1 MLTNLRIR
9 NFKQF
14 DDVDIELGPV
24 TVLIGPNNSG
34 KTTILQAL
42 ALWYQ
47 CTKTWG
53 GTTLPFTLPA
63 TLGPVPTHFTSK
75 YGNTR
80 SINRLDLTTLPV
92 PDIEHL
98 WHNRHY
104 KNSEDVSIHIAL
116 NGLFNDKSWTF
127 AFNSLFANQESLLCY
142 PDFDEDGKFL
152 FPENIEVPK
161 IAFLPPMSGLTAV
174 EPRVE
179 KGRLDVLI
187 GEGRTAEVLRNLC
200 YEVYDKKT
208 HWDELVGHIRKLFGV
223 EILAPNYIPARGEIR
238 MSYQDANGIT
248 LDLSSAGRGMLQ
260 TLLLLAYMYVNP
272 ETVLLL
278 DEPDAHLEI
287 IRQRQIYQLIT
298 KIARQQKSQLIIATH
313 SEVILNVAGD
323 RDVLIACVGKPHR
336 IDDRNKSQVSKAL
349 KEIGFDKYYQAELK
363 KWVLFLEGETD
374 LAILQAIADKL
385 NHPAKDALDAPFLVT
400 VDNQPSTASN
410 TFYALQEAVPDLKAY
425 ALFDNLRKEL
435 KNHFG
440 KVGHMEMWERNEI
453 ENYIAYPEVLL
464 AYAEFGLEGGDVEN
478 RKAIMQSLI
487 EDNLSP
493 VALRDY
499 HDVFWKDTKISDNFL
514 TPLFSKFFQQLG
526 LPNLLN
532 KSDFHILVDYLPK
545 NLIEAEVIQKL
556 DKIAEVAESAT
567 Q

>member
-1 MLTNLRIR
+1 LGKDKVLTNLRIR

-14 DDVDIELGPV
+14 GDVDIELGPV

-42 ALWYQ
+42 ALWYEGVLQ
-47 CTKTWG
+47 ALSSDITSPWSSG
-53 GTTLPFTLPA
+53 FSDA
-63 TLGPVPTHFTSK
+63 YGPRGVVLNRYNLFSIPTP
-75 YGNTR
+75 NV
-80 SINRLDLTTLPV
+80 NL
-92 PDIEHL
+92 L
-98 WHNRHY
+98 WHNG
-104 KNSEDVSIHIAL
+104 KIQNSHSVAIEITVNGVSEANTWDLHLKYLPSNEESFWCTPPLSDDKKAL
-116 NGLFNDKSWTF
+116 L
-127 AFNSLFANQESLLCY
+127 
-142 PDFDEDGKFL
+142 PD
-152 FPENIEVPK
+152 EVTKYK

-208 HWDELVGHIRKLFGV
+208 YWNTLVEHIRKLFGV
-223 EILAPNYIPARGEIR
+223 EILNPKYLPSRGEIQ
-238 MSYQDANGIT
+238 MSYQDSNSIV

-313 SEVILNVAGD
+313 SEVILNAAGD

-336 IDDRNKSQVSKAL
+336 IDDRSSKHRVAQAL
-349 KEIGFDKYYQAELK
+349 KNIGFDKYYQAELK

-385 NHPAKDALDAPFLVT
+385 NHPAKDALDDPFLI
-400 VDNQPSTASN
+400 TASN
-410 TFYALQEAVPDLKAY
+410 HVGDASKTFRALQEAVPELKAY
-425 ALFDNLRKEL
+425 ALFDNLRREL
-435 KNHFG
+435 RNDFAG
-440 KVGHMEMWERNEI
+440 VGYIEMWARNEI

-464 AYAEFGLEGGDVEN
+464 GYAEFGLDGGDTDK
-478 RKAIMQSLI
+478 RKSIMQTLI
-487 EDNLSP
+487 EDNVP
-493 VALRDY
+493 PAALRDY
-499 HDVFWKDTKISDNFL
+499 SHVFWENTKISDDFL
-514 TPLFSKFFQQLG
+514 TPLFVKFFKKLK

-532 KSDFHILVDYLPK
+532 KSDFHILVDYLPE
-545 NLIEAEVIQKL
+545 NLIEHEVIKKL
-556 DKIAEVAESAT
+556 DKIVEVAESINL
-567 Q
+567 